1 MYIINKSIKFENVGK
16 AAKEIGVNISTLSRI
31 LHRKQKCSKMIAYCI
46 VKYYNKNAEINNYF
60 IRIGD

>member
-1 MYIINKSIKFENVGK
+1 MYLLTENIEIKNVGK
-16 AAKEIGVNISTLSRI
+16 ASKEIGVDISTLSRI
-31 LHRKQKCSKMIAYCI
+31 LHKKQKCSKMLAYCI